1 MKFPNYIPNSDI
13 DWFLENFSQFD
24 GLDIFINRLLGHA
37 SSSEIFDSIF
47 IASKGIDFNWADFF
61 FHCFMGFSIKKDEM
75 KTKIEM
81 DNRSNEIINH
91 SKSLIDLIKN
101 ENTDDPT
108 WVMAHSLSYDGYLE
122 FQDVD
127 LSIFDNDDR
136 GKVEVFNLMAEKN
149 ITISDL
155 ISCLVKYVDYNKT
168 RSYPVVSQPNRKNSD
183 VIYFCRIMVPY
194 FRSNL
199 GRPLFSVVA
208 SLVNAL
214 YEIDYDIQNVRD
226 SMRGYNDNQ

>member
-1 MKFPNYIPNSDI
+1 
-13 DWFLENFSQFD
+13 
-24 GLDIFINRLLGHA
+24 
-37 SSSEIFDSIF
+37 
-47 IASKGIDFNWADFF
+47 
-61 FHCFMGFSIKKDEM
+61 MGFSIKKDEM